1 MQEIE
6 DMKRGI
12 EGNTEESIQH
22 KSKKGVADSAL
33 KQMEE
38 GPRDEN
44 TEAHCSVEAG
54 EGRIV
59 QQSPKDPL
67 TNGKLQGG
75 KINISPSHNKSL
87 EFHTLNQGISADKV
101 SYETTYPTRESLTLN
116 SRSHTELSQ
125 YD

>member
-12 EGNTEESIQH
+12 EGNTEESHQH
-22 KSKKGVADSAL
+22 KSKISVAESTL
-33 KQMEE
+33 RQMSE
-38 GPRDEN
+38 GLRDEN
-44 TEAHCSVEAG
+44 TEAHCSVKAW

-59 QQSPKDPL
+59 QQSPEDPL
-67 TNGKLQGG
+67 TNGELQGG
-75 KINISPSHNKSL
+75 KINISPSHHKSL
-87 EFHTLNQGISADKV
+87 EFLTFNQGISSDKV
-101 SYETTYPTRESLTLN
+101 PYETTYPTRESLKLN